1 MVSLNHFLIKFI
13 CTLVVFSFVDGSN
26 SGEYSKPE
34 IGRVGKTRRAKMSTL
49 SFNFNSAILFNVNL
63 LYINHSSVNFIM

>member
-1 MVSLNHFLIKFI
+1 MVSLKHFLIKSI
-13 CTLVVFSFVDGSN
+13 CTLVIFSFVDGSN

-49 SFNFNSAILFNVNL
+49 LINFNSAVLYVNL
-63 LYINHSSVNFIM
+63 LYINN